1 MFRLIGV
8 VTAASLLVG
17 GGLAQTNEAP
27 DQNWHWQAEFNLH
40 GLKIKQSGATCT
52 STESLEKDLAN
63 LALGFDEAC
72 SIFGWNATENVTNFA
87 LACLGD
93 QAVDMAG
100 VLMVSDDTAHIDLVG
115 DVRLPDADTL
125 DVTAVITANMT
136 GSCDGS
142 IEEADAVLT
151 SVSAEPADEALE
163 AEPAIATLQEKPS
176 AEAEQIAAALPP
188 PPRLAAVDEAP
199 AMDVAAEMD
208 APEMAISET
217 VETEAAITD
226 PEVAEAKIMPAAL
239 KGGLEPLPQAALI
252 PEAPINTP
260 MPVEDAS

>member
-199 AMDVAAEMD
+199 AMDVAAD
-208 APEMAISET
+208 
-217 VETEAAITD
+217 ITD